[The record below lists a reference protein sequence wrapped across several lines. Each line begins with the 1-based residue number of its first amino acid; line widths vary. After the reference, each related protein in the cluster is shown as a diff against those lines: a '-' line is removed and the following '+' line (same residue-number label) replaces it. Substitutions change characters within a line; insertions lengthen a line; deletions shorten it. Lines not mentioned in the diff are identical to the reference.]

1 MVPTISNQFS
11 FPNPVQLHALSVSK
25 FCEELL
31 EVFDEMALGCDVYN
45 RSEGLRSIR
54 DGLISLIKRVINP
67 LIGSIRA
74 ELIPLMEALET
85 PNTSSPPLKAVP
97 GSKSTI
103 IYHQSITALQI
114 VMPPYAK
121 VLTTCTTSS
130 ISHAILASLLI
141 SVLWKALVALSH
153 RVDLRPPSPLL
164 PESSFKRV
172 RGSTPAATPPVTPP
186 PSRFAIKLPPSRP
199 ASPPLAITYA
209 TPAQDC
215 KALYDL
221 LVELPR
227 PIDGQAQEAVH
238 EAFEGLRTL
247 PDLLAAVKTGLHV
260 SSKDLNRL
268 TTDIS
273 FLVALPV
280 VLSMGGVGAPSLT
293 TLLGI
298 SEDEYRKGCLSGFSR
313 AEECAEMIGRRVL
326 EVINSNPVANK
337 VVIQWLENE
346 MEEMEEE

>member
-11 FPNPVQLHALSVSK
+11 FPNSAQSHALSVSK

-85 PNTSSPPLKAVP
+85 PNTVKAVP

-114 VMPPYAK
+114 LMPPYAK
-121 VLTTCTTSS
+121 VLTICTTSP
-130 ISHAILASLLI
+130 ISHAVLASLLI

-164 PESSFKRV
+164 SESSLKRV
-172 RGSTPAATPPVTPP
+172 RGSTPAPTPPITPP
-186 PSRFAIKLPPSRP
+186 PSRFALKLPPSRP
-199 ASPPLAITYA
+199 ASPPLVITCA

-215 KALYDL
+215 RALYDL

-238 EAFEGLRTL
+238 EAFEGLRAL
-247 PDLLAAVKTGLHV
+247 PDLLAAVKPSLQV
-260 SSKDLNRL
+260 SSEDLNRL
-268 TTDIS
+268 TADIS

-280 VLSMGGVGAPSLT
+280 VLSMSGVGAPSLI

-298 SEDEYRKGCLSGFSR
+298 SEAEYRKGCLSGFSR

-326 EVINSNPVANK
+326 EVIKSNPAANQA
-337 VVIQWLENE
+337 VIQWLETE
-346 MEEMEEE
+346 LEEMEEE